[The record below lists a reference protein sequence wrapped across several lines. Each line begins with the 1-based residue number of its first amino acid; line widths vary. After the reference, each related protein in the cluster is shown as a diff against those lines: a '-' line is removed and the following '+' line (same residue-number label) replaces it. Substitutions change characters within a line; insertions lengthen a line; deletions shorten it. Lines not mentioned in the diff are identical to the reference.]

1 MKQLENKILID
12 IDKYELKEIKLIIK
26 SFMMTYRGSKY
37 FLNFIEQEL
46 IQNNDVKN
54 FNFEA

>member
-1 MKQLENKILID
+1 MKQLENKILIN

-37 FLNFIEQEL
+37 IINFKEQER